1 MKIAVFPNALRDTA
15 FTYTKQLITHIRRK
29 GGVSLMLPEM
39 KEHVDLPGVKYV
51 ESLHEDAD
59 LLICL
64 GGDGT
69 FLSSLNLPGWQNVP
83 TIGVNLGSVGFLPQI
98 MPERLEAAIDQLFA
112 REYVIEERMM
122 LSATAVDAGGRVIHQ
137 QRALNDIVLGRGLSG
152 RIVTISLQID
162 EEMVERVPGD
172 GLIVSS
178 PTGSTAYALSAGG
191 PIVHPGVQLLLI
203 TPICPH
209 SLHNRSYIASED
221 SYIRLS
227 IDWYPEPA
235 IVSVDGQTNFP
246 LSHGEYLD
254 IRRAEDV
261 FRLIRL
267 GGNRFYETLSAKI
280 QQRGTTA

>member
-1 MKIAVFPNALRDTA
+1 MRIAVFPNALRDTA
-15 FTYTKQLITHIRRK
+15 FTYTKQLIAHIQRK
-29 GGVSLMLPEM
+29 GGEALLLPEM
-39 KEHVDLPGVKYV
+39 KEHIDLPGITYV
-51 ESLHEDAD
+51 ESLHQDAD

-69 FLSSLNLPGWQNVP
+69 FLSSLNLPAWKNVP

-98 MPERLEAAIDQLFA
+98 MPAKLEAAVDQLFA
-112 REYVIEERMM
+112 AEYVVEERMM
-122 LSATAVDAGGRVIHQ
+122 IQATAIDAGGKVIHQ
-137 QRALNDIVLGRGLSG
+137 QRALNDIVLGRGISG
-152 RIVTISLQID
+152 RIVTISLQIN

-172 GLIVSS
+172 GLIVST

-191 PIVHPGVQLLLI
+191 PIVHPEVELLLI

-209 SLHNRSYIASED
+209 SLHNRSYVASD
-221 SYIRLS
+221 HSYIRLS
-227 IDWYPEPA
+227 IDWHPEAA

-254 IRRAEDV
+254 IRRSDDV
-261 FRLIRL
+261 FRLIRI

-280 QQRGTTA
+280 QQRGTT